1 MDCRLP
7 GPSVHGIFQAKILEW
22 VANSRDLSDPGT
34 EPVSPGSPE
43 LQADSSP
50 QSDQGS
56 PLSKSCS
63 FALSDQIPPKW
74 ILKLSN
80 RGGFLP

>member
-1 MDCRLP
+1 MDYGLP
-7 GPSVHGIFQAKILEW
+7 GSSVHGIFQAKILEW
-22 VANSRDLSDPGT
+22 AANSRDLPDIGP
-34 EPVSPGSPE
+34 EPTSPVSPE

-50 QSDQGS
+50 LSHLGS

-63 FALSDQIPPKW
+63 FGLSDQIPPKW

-80 RGGFLP
+80 REGFLP